1 MDKLT
6 KEQVNLFSI
15 IASVLMLI
23 AFFFVK
29 MGYATPVGMIGKVGC
44 FGTITLIL
52 ALLAPI

>member
-29 MGYATPVGMIGKVGC
+29 MGYATPVGTYLYLPLR
-44 FGTITLIL
+44 F
-52 ALLAPI
+52 P